1 MNQSAVRPLVWV
13 IAAVAVTATATAL
26 ITASLVADN
35 SVRSPQEVADALAA
49 ATSTA
54 TTTPTTSTPT
64 SSTPTTSGTTGP
76 GSTATVV
83 GGAGDLTST
92 LTPGIV
98 TVHCDGPLATLVSW
112 SPNPGWRAD
121 DPVRGPAAEVSVRFE
136 SDVAADYKV
145 TATCAQGVP
154 VVKLGPDDHHGGGR
168 DDDDHRRGRGGD
180 DDDY

>member
-1 MNQSAVRPLVWV
+1 MNRSSVRPLVWV

-26 ITASLVADN
+26 ITASLVADD
-35 SVRSPQEVADALAA
+35 SVRSPQQVADALAA
-49 ATSTA
+49 A

-64 SSTPTTSGTTGP
+64 TSGTP
-76 GSTATVV
+76 GTATSTTTVV

-98 TVHCDGPLATLVSW
+98 TVHCDGALASLVGW

-154 VVKLGPDDHHGGGR
+154 VVNLGPDDHHGGGD
-168 DDDDHRRGRGGD
+168 DDDDHRGRGRGS
-180 DDDY
+180 DDY